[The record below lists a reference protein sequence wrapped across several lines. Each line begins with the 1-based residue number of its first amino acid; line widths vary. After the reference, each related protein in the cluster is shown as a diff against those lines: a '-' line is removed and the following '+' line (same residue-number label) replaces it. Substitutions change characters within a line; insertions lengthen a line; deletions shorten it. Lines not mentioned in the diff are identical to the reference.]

1 MSIFAWLKYII
12 MDYNFNEVESKWRK
26 QWAENKTYKT
36 SNESDKPKC
45 YVLDMFPYPSGAG
58 LHVGHPLGYIAS
70 DIYARYKKLK
80 GFNVLHP
87 MGYDAFGLPAEQY
100 AIQTGQ
106 HPKITTDDNLIRYR
120 EQLEK
125 IGFSFDWEREIRTC
139 DPSYYKWTQ
148 WIFAQLFKSW
158 FNNQSQKAEKIDTLI
173 LIFENE
179 GNENL
184 DAACKETPLFTGQEW
199 NAKSEKEQSDILLN
213 YRLAYLSESM
223 VNWCPALGTVLANDE
238 VINGLSER
246 GGHPVERKLML
257 QWSLRISAYAERLLQ
272 GLEEIDWTDSL
283 KEMQRNWIGK
293 STGAS
298 VNFKVAGSEKS
309 IEVFTTRPD
318 TIFGVSFMVIAP
330 EHEYVEQLTTAE
342 KKSAVEEYVTAAK
355 NKSERERMADVKNV
369 TGVFTGAYAV
379 HPFTGK
385 EIPIWIGDY
394 VLEGYG
400 TGAVMAVAAHDSRD
414 YAFAKEFHLP
424 ILPVIEG
431 GNIEE
436 EAYEAKSGK
445 LINSDFLDGLKVKQA
460 IKTAI
465 WKIETQA
472 LGKGKTNYRLRDAI
486 FGRQRYWGEPI
497 PMVFKNGIPKLL
509 DESKYPLTLPE
520 IDEYLPTEDGDPPLG
535 RAKNWKPENG
545 DHYELSTMPGWA
557 GSSWY
562 YLRYMD
568 PQNDGTFASREAT
581 DYWNQVDLYIG
592 GTEHATGHLLYSRFW
607 CKVLHDLDYIGFDE
621 PFKKLIN
628 QGMILGTSAIA
639 HRVNETNTFVSK
651 GLKDKYKTTPIH
663 VDVNIVKNDEL
674 DIEAFKTWRPE
685 FVDAKFELE
694 HGKFLCDEE
703 VEKMS
708 KRWFNVVNPDD
719 IVLEHGADVLRL
731 YEMFLGPLEQAKP
744 WSTKGIDGVSRFIR
758 KLWNLYHDADGNF
771 SVSEGKGSKEE
782 LKALHTLIKKVQDDI
797 ENFSFNTSVSA
808 FMVCVNELQR
818 LKCNKTEVLRELAI
832 IISPYAPFITE
843 ELWDKLGETESITK
857 ASYPEFN
864 ASYLIEN
871 SHTYPISFNGKMR
884 FKLEFPIEMDKT
896 EIEKQV
902 LEHKDAQKWLDGKT
916 PKKVIVVPKKIVNIV
931 L

>member
-1 MSIFAWLKYII
+1 
-12 MDYNFNEVESKWRK
+12 
-26 QWAENKTYKT
+26 
-36 SNESDKPKC
+36 
-45 YVLDMFPYPSGAG
+45 
-58 LHVGHPLGYIAS
+58 
-70 DIYARYKKLK
+70 
-80 GFNVLHP
+80 
-87 MGYDAFGLPAEQY
+87 
-100 AIQTGQ
+100 
-106 HPKITTDDNLIRYR
+106 
-120 EQLEK
+120 
-125 IGFSFDWEREIRTC
+125 
-139 DPSYYKWTQ
+139 
-148 WIFAQLFKSW
+148 
-158 FNNQSQKAEKIDTLI
+158 
-173 LIFENE
+173 
-179 GNENL
+179 
-184 DAACKETPLFTGQEW
+184 
-199 NAKSEKEQSDILLN
+199 
-213 YRLAYLSESM
+213 M

-238 VINGLSER
+238 VINGISER

-298 VNFKVAGSEKS
+298 VYFKVARSEKS

-342 KKSAVEEYVTAAK
+342 KKSSVEEYVTAAK

-431 GNIEE
+431 GNIEK

-445 LINSDFLDGLKVKQA
+445 LINSDFLNGLKVKQA

-472 LGKGKTNYRLRDAI
+472 LGEGKTNYRLRDAI

-497 PMVFKNGIPKLL
+497 PMIFKNGIPKLL

-520 IDEYLPTEDGDPPLG
+520 IDEYLPTKDGDPPLG

-607 CKVLHDLDYIGFDE
+607 CKVLHDLDCIGFDE

-639 HRVNETNTFVSK
+639 HRVNDTNTLVSK

-674 DIEAFKTWRPE
+674 DIDAFKTWRPE

-694 HGKFLCDEE
+694 NGKFLCDEE

-708 KRWFNVVNPDD
+708 KRWFNIVNPDD

-744 WSTKGIDGVSRFIR
+744 WSTKGIDGVSRFVR
-758 KLWNLYHDADGNF
+758 KLWNLYHDAYGNF
-771 SVSEGKGSKEE
+771 SVSEEEGSKEE
-782 LKALHTLIKKVQDDI
+782 LKALHTLIKKVENDI

-818 LKCNKTEVLRELAI
+818 LKCNKKEILRELAI
-832 IISPYAPFITE
+832 VISPYAPFITE
-843 ELWDKLGETESITK
+843 ELWDKLGETKSITK

-884 FKLEFPIEMDKT
+884 FTLEFPLDMDKT

-902 LEHKDAQKWLDGKT
+902 LEHKDAQKWLEGKT
-916 PKKVIVVPKKIVNIV
+916 PKKVIVVPNKIVNVV

>member
-1 MSIFAWLKYII
+1 
-12 MDYNFNEVESKWRK
+12 
-26 QWAENKTYKT
+26 
-36 SNESDKPKC
+36 
-45 YVLDMFPYPSGAG
+45 MFPYPSGAG

-70 DIYARYKKLK
+70 DIYARFKKLK

-125 IGFSFDWEREIRTC
+125 IGFSFDWDREIRTC
-139 DPSYYKWTQ
+139 DPNYYKWTQ

-179 GNENL
+179 GNENV
-184 DAACKETPLFTGQEW
+184 DAACKKTPLFTGEEW

-238 VINGLSER
+238 VINGISER

-298 VNFKVAGSEKS
+298 VYFKVARSEKS

-342 KKSAVEEYVTAAK
+342 KKSSVEEYVTAAK

-431 GNIEE
+431 GNIEK

-445 LINSDFLDGLKVKQA
+445 LINSDFLNGLKVKQA

-472 LGKGKTNYRLRDAI
+472 LGEGKTNYRLRDAI
-486 FGRQRYWGEPI
+486 FGRQRYRGEPI
-497 PMVFKNGIPKLL
+497 PMIFKNGIPKLL

-520 IDEYLPTEDGDPPLG
+520 IDEYLPTKDGDPPLG

-607 CKVLHDLDYIGFDE
+607 CKVLHDLDCIGFDE

-639 HRVNETNTFVSK
+639 HRVNDTNTLVSK

-674 DIEAFKTWRPE
+674 DIDAFKTWRPE

-694 HGKFLCDEE
+694 NGKFLCDEE

-708 KRWFNVVNPDD
+708 KRWFNIVNPDD

-744 WSTKGIDGVSRFIR
+744 WSTKGIDGVSRFVR
-758 KLWNLYHDADGNF
+758 KLWNLYHDAYGNF
-771 SVSEGKGSKEE
+771 SVSEEEGSKEE
-782 LKALHTLIKKVQDDI
+782 LKALHTLIKKVENDI

-818 LKCNKTEVLRELAI
+818 LKCNKKEILRELAI
-832 IISPYAPFITE
+832 VISPYAPFITE
-843 ELWDKLGETESITK
+843 ELWDKLGETKSITK

-884 FKLEFPIEMDKT
+884 FTLEFPLDMDKT

-902 LEHKDAQKWLDGKT
+902 LEHKDAQKWLEGKT
-916 PKKVIVVPKKIVNIV
+916 PKKVIVVPNKIVNVV